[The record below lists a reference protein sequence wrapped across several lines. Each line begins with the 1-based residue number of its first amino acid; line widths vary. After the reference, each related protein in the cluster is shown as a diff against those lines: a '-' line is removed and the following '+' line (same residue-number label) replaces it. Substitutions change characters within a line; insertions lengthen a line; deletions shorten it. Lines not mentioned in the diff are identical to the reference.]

1 MAKRP
6 AKQTYFR
13 RSEEYAKQVSSEI
26 IEQIDE
32 AAPDRQPVTDGR
44 IEVSAG
50 SRDAVRPQL
59 LQRPA
64 APQRVGPGGAE
75 GFRRA
80 GRRAM
85 RRWLSVPLSLL
96 NRPPFGSARSSP
108 GREAAKPHP

>member
-1 MAKRP
+1 MEK
-6 AKQTYFR
+6 KSFWQ
-13 RSEEYAKQVSSEI
+13 RSEDYAAKVSGEI

-32 AAPDRQPVTDGR
+32 AAPDRQPGTDVR

-59 LQRPA
+59 LQRPS
-64 APQRVGPGGAE
+64 APQRLGPGGTE

-96 NRPPFGSARSSP
+96 NRPPFGSARSRP

>member
-1 MAKRP
+1 MEK
-6 AKQTYFR
+6 KSFWQ
-13 RSEEYAKQVSSEI
+13 RSEDYAAKVSVEI

-32 AAPDRQPVTDGR
+32 AAPDRQPVTDVR
-44 IEVSAG
+44 IKVSAG

-64 APQRVGPGGAE
+64 APQRLGPGGAE

-96 NRPPFGSARSSP
+96 NHPPFGSARSHP